1 MLHSF
6 FEVAVHKLILD
17 IKYSEINVSYSLTSS
32 VLDIMLILNVS
43 LVLGLIGCWVQL
55 LMV

>member
-32 VLDIMLILNVS
+32 VLDIMLMLNVS
-43 LVLGLIGCWVQL
+43 LVLGLIGRWVQL